1 MVYIW
6 CIYIY
11 IWYIYIWYIYMVYIY
26 ILYIWCIYIY
36 GVYIY
41 GIYILYIYLHWNNTW
56 ELLLWKLIYIYI
68 ICIYIYNQ
76 ILDILKFNYYT
87 TNTSGGDHLPTVGC
101 TDYVFSLSLLGGSSQ
116 LVSERRRKPG
126 SDLVL
131 ILISF
136 RDGFRGS
143 FARTVLAFAATC
155 IS

>member
-1 MVYIW
+1 MVYLYGIY
-6 CIYIY
+6 ILYIYGVYIYMVYIY
-11 IWYIYIWYIYMVYIY
+11 IWYIYIY
-26 ILYIWCIYIY
+26 CIYIY
-36 GVYIY
+36 IGIILENCCY
-41 GIYILYIYLHWNNTW
+41 GNS
-56 ELLLWKLIYIYI
+56 YIYI

-87 TNTSGGDHLPTVGC
+87 TNTSCGDHLPTVGC

>member
-1 MVYIW
+1 MV
-6 CIYIY
+6 
-11 IWYIYIWYIYMVYIY
+11 YIYMVYIY
-26 ILYIWCIYIY
+26 MVYLYGIYIY
-36 GVYIY
+36 YIYGIYMVYIY
-41 GIYILYIYLHWNNTW
+41 GIYIYC
-56 ELLLWKLIYIYI
+56 IYIYTGI
-68 ICIYIYNQ
+68 ILENCCYGNSYIYNMYIYIYNQ